1 MADNQTEV
9 DNAASSSEGESSVD
23 GSSGGSS
30 RWKQTSSWV
39 LVVVACILSV
49 LSVVTVFTRNQLLN
63 TDTYVNT
70 VAPLASNPAI
80 QTQVA
85 KLVSENL
92 ISRTD
97 VETRVKTHFRPRL
110 VFWPHRSPR
119 ASRPSP
125 TSSP

>member
-1 MADNQTEV
+1 MPENQTEV
-9 DNAASSSEGESSVD
+9 DNSASSSERESSVD
-23 GSSGGSS
+23 GSSGGGS
-30 RWKQTSSWV
+30 RWKRTSSWV
-39 LVVVACILSV
+39 LVVLACILSV

-85 KLVSENL
+85 ELVSENL

-97 VETRVKTHFRPRL
+97 VETRVKDALPPNAGFL
-110 VFWPHRSPR
+110 ASP
-119 ASRPSP
+119 S
-125 TSSP
+125 